1 MASTY
6 TRSVVCLARA
16 YDLLTLI
23 DGLVALAHI
32 HLRVGYGDATQELSL
47 VVCEL
52 VHRSKGDVEGV
63 GARMVHSKNID
74 ALAVVGELPASTT
87 GSRVPSAHSECAA
100 DPWEAWERAEGGV
113 TCQMLAA

>member
-32 HLRVGYGDATQELSL
+32 HLRVGHGDATQELSL
-47 VVCEL
+47 VVREL
-52 VHRSKGDVEGV
+52 VHRSEGDVESVVAG
-63 GARMVHSKNID
+63 MIHSKNID

-87 GSRVPSAHSECAA
+87 GSRVPSAYSECAA
-100 DPWEAWERAEGGV
+100 DPRETGERTEGGV